1 MTTIQSILSRLTKA
15 VGGTEK
21 MLYTEPELNKFA
33 EFYLDKWDENTSE
46 DVIAESFT
54 DFWWDTDRA
63 CRSTIAVMNVCTVT
77 SPMKNG
83 LRNAKT
89 TTRVII
95 RSGNILKFND
105 MANLA
110 TTIYKVTGTR
120 EAVNNLWTTFQD
132 MEVDSKD
139 IRLFKLAEHYGID
152 YEKKQISGRRRRE

>member
-63 CRSTIAVMNVCTVT
+63 CRRCSECGRLMHAGYCADMGVAYYCSDECLHSDFTDEEWTEECEN
-77 SPMKNG
+77 
-83 LRNAKT
+83 
-89 TTRVII
+89 
-95 RSGNILKFND
+95 ND
-105 MANLA
+105 QSYY
-110 TTIYKVTGTR
+110 T
-120 EAVNNLWTTFQD
+120 EW
-132 MEVDSKD
+132 
-139 IRLFKLAEHYGID
+139 
-152 YEKKQISGRRRRE
+152 